1 MRPAPGPPRFEGDAE
16 RFVDGLLAW
25 FQCACAG
32 RYDDVVSQLDHALQ
46 CAALAEEE
54 GADDAGIAAALLHD
68 VGHALMG
75 PTSSERDLAHERVG
89 ARWLARAFG
98 PEVTEPV
105 AAHVDAKRYLC
116 AVERDYLHGLSD
128 ASIESLALQGGPMS
142 DEEVRR
148 FAAQARAG
156 EATALRRR
164 DDDAKVPG
172 REVPGLASH
181 RERLIALV
189 RGARSARDACREPVS
204 RPRRPGPG

>member
-1 MRPAPGPPRFEGDAE
+1 MSPVQGPPRFEGDAE
-16 RFVDGLLAW
+16 HYVDALLAW
-25 FQCACAG
+25 LEEACTG

-75 PTSSERDLAHERVG
+75 ATSSQRDLAHERVG

-105 AAHVDAKRYLC
+105 AFHVDAKRFLC
-116 AVERDYLHGLSD
+116 AVEPDYLHGLSD

-142 DEEVRR
+142 DDEARR
-148 FAAQARAG
+148 FAAQPRSEA
-156 EATALRRR
+156 ATALRRR
-164 DDDAKVPG
+164 DDGAKIPG
-172 REVPGLASH
+172 REVPALTSH
-181 RERLIALV
+181 RARLVALV
-189 RGARSARDACREPVS
+189 RAAQTARQAPPSEP
-204 RPRRPGPG
+204 RPGR